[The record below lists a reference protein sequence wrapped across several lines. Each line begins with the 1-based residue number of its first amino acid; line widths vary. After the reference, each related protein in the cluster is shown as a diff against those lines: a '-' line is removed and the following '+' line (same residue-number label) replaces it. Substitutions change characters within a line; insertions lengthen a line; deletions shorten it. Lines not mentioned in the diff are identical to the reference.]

1 MLRGRSVEDLDLLT
15 DIADAFKHHETTYP
29 LRRRVRQVTSA
40 KATIT
45 TGSGWGEMSWGE
57 GNYGGAE
64 QVIVI
69 LQDGRKRALSSVL
82 QNVVDAW
89 RLARGQS
96 LPAIGMG
103 V

>member
-1 MLRGRSVEDLDLLT
+1 
-15 DIADAFKHHETTYP
+15 
-29 LRRRVRQVTSA
+29 
-40 KATIT
+40 
-45 TGSGWGEMSWGE
+45 MSWGE

-69 LQDGRKRALSSVL
+69 FQDGRKRALSSVL